1 MKPLAPARSAAKT
14 YSSRPNVVSISTR
27 TLPPSAATIRRVASI
42 PSRCGM
48 RMSSTATSGR
58 LARAASTACSPSA
71 ASATTVMSGSVVD
84 DLAQAAADERLVV
97 GEQDADAHA
106 PPPAIGSRARTA

>member
-1 MKPLAPARSAAKT
+1 
-14 YSSRPNVVSISTR
+14 
-27 TLPPSAATIRRVASI
+27 
-42 PSRCGM
+42 M

-58 LARAASTACSPSA
+58 LARAASI
-71 ASATTVMSGSVVD
+71 ASQAVGGLGDDRHVGLGLD
-84 DLAQAAADERLVV
+84 DLAQPAADERLVV